1 MSPDVQVLRHD
12 LKRQD
17 KAYFLTRCPERA
29 CVSMLR
35 TARGLLILFTLT
47 AVALLVF
54 ARQVRQSDAHA
65 RRLSGSVV
73 RSRLCSATPLSAERD
88 APVVLLG

>member
-17 KAYFLTRCPERA
+17 KVYFLTRCPERA

-35 TARGLLILFTLT
+35 TARGLLILFTLR

-73 RSRLCSATPLSAERD
+73 WSRLCSATLLSAERD